1 MKTFLA
7 FAVGVVVGVIIHIWY
22 DRSEARITGIT
33 PEQRSQPPAADADRN
48 PGKATD
54 PSSMKDELARTGKII
69 REKAIQAGETIGD
82 AAVDAG
88 ISTKIKA
95 KLVQDAGLSAFRIDV
110 DTNDRMVT
118 LSGTV
123 SSLEEIDRAMNLALE
138 TDGVR
143 RVVSTLQIKG
153 ERHN

>member
-1 MKTFLA
+1 
-7 FAVGVVVGVIIHIWY
+7 
-22 DRSEARITGIT
+22 
-33 PEQRSQPPAADADRN
+33 
-48 PGKATD
+48 
-54 PSSMKDELARTGKII
+54 MKDELARTGKII